1 MRTTASIFRI
11 RTKQFILGCP
21 RGSTTLRAKRP
32 RTAGKQHEHKL
43 RIRLQIR
50 SPVGQIRVYTC
61 NITFANFAKSFAK
74 IHAWI
79 SKNICKKFGV
89 DLQKY
94 SAKFAGDI
102 CLHTSRTKRIFMVA
116 ATSICGPKTAD
127 FDAKIALKEVPF
139 TPTEIRARR
148 IWQMVFPNMSPIF
161 LQMESDICKIRSG
174 KFANRI
180 RNLQNPR
187 AYSLSTTT
195 SLRFGQFQTTLV
207 LACLN

>member
-1 MRTTASIFRI
+1 MPFPRVSVLVEHYRSYYVKWPFKFVCFLFCFVHVQRPPQGFKLGRPPVRTTASIFRI

-79 SKNICKKFGV
+79 SKNICKKIGV

-94 SAKFAGDI
+94 SAKFAGDFFVAYLSNQTHI
-102 CLHTSRTKRIFMVA
+102 YGRSNINLWSQNSRF
-116 ATSICGPKTAD
+116 
-127 FDAKIALKEVPF
+127 
-139 TPTEIRARR
+139 RR
-148 IWQMVFPNMSPIF
+148 
-161 LQMESDICKIRSG
+161 
-174 KFANRI
+174 
-180 RNLQNPR
+180 
-187 AYSLSTTT
+187 
-195 SLRFGQFQTTLV
+195 
-207 LACLN
+207 